1 LLFRLFPEGR
11 AGLRKRIHA
20 YRRIAL
26 LAVVAGSLLAV
37 SAVPVGATSYSQR
50 QDQLQQLIRQKE
62 ARLHTL
68 NHQAQDLVGQ
78 IQSSDVRLA
87 QIQRSL
93 DSLSAQLAAA
103 RDTLSQI
110 DAQLNVLTAALQD
123 KTSQLESALGTL
135 ADQRAAMNRRV
146 AEIYMGAPTTYQEAL
161 SAASDFA
168 DVITANQYASSVVRS
183 DQETVKRLQDAEA
196 LIESQRNDISAQQS
210 ELVTQRN
217 AAAAQAQKI
226 ADLEQQMAS
235 VRSAQTSER
244 AHQAYLLRL
253 VNRQRHSYVDAI
265 QQLRVES
272 ASITAL
278 LRGLQS
284 GQRVIQGVGGYL
296 KWPVSGPI
304 TSPFGWRI
312 HPIYHY
318 RSFHTGIDIGV
329 AEGTTVKVARYGKVV
344 FTGWDGAYGLIVIV
358 DHGNSLAT
366 VYAHL
371 SRVFVRVGQ
380 RVRTLQSIAAS
391 GNTGWSTGPHLH
403 FEVRL
408 QGTPVNPISWL

>member
-1 LLFRLFPEGR
+1 MRGEFRGFKRVALFAMLL
-11 AGLRKRIHA
+11 
-20 YRRIAL
+20 
-26 LAVVAGSLLAV
+26 GSFLI
-37 SAVPVGATSYSQR
+37 AVPAASVGASSYSQR
-50 QDQLQQLIRQKE
+50 QEQLQELIRQKE
-62 ARLHTL
+62 AHLHSL
-68 NHQAQDLVGQ
+68 NHSAHDLLGQ
-78 IQSSDVRLA
+78 IQDSDVRLA
-87 QIQRSL
+87 RLQRQL
-93 DSLSAQLAAA
+93 DSLSAQLAQA
-103 RDTLSQI
+103 RDNLSQL
-110 DAQLNVLTAALQD
+110 DARLNALTAALQD
-123 KTSQLESALGTL
+123 KTSQLQAALGTL
-135 ADQRAAMNRRV
+135 ADRRTAMNQRV
-146 AEIYMGAPTTYQEAL
+146 AAIYMGAPTSYEEAL

-168 DVITANQYASSVVRS
+168 DVITANQFAGSVVRS

-196 LIESQRNDISAQQS
+196 QIEAQRNDISAKQS

-217 AAAAQAQKI
+217 AVAAEAQKI
-226 ADLEQQMAS
+226 ADIESQQAAARA
-235 VRSAQTSER
+235 VQASER
-244 AHQAYLLRL
+244 AHQHHLLTL
-253 VNRQRHSYVDAI
+253 VNLQRYSYINAI
-265 QQLRVES
+265 RELQVES
-272 ASITAL
+272 ASISAL
-278 LRGLQS
+278 LRGFQR

-329 AEGTTVKVARYGKVV
+329 PTGTTVKAARYGKVV
-344 FTGWDGAYGLIVIV
+344 FTGYDGAYGLIVII

-380 RVRTLQSIAAS
+380 RVGTLRSIAAS